1 MELIIDTNKILSST
15 IKQGKAR
22 RLVILTDIK
31 FYTPDKAFA
40 EIKKHGEDLCREKHL
55 DPDVFKFIL
64 EHIIKPRIESTK
76 IKTKF
81 LKRAEKV
88 ASKFDVDDAPFI
100 ALAMQLNVPIW
111 SNDKKLITH
120 GLKTREYVALDTK
133 AVEELLLGKPLEEVL
148 KNLKRRLQ
156 I

>member
-1 MELIIDTNKILSST
+1 M
-15 IKQGKAR
+15 
-22 RLVILTDIK
+22 
-31 FYTPDKAFA
+31 
-40 EIKKHGEDLCREKHL
+40 
-55 DPDVFKFIL
+55 
-64 EHIIKPRIESTK
+64 
-76 IKTKF
+76 
-81 LKRAEKV
+81 